1 MLSAKS
7 LQLCLTLSD
16 PMDCSPPGSSV
27 HGVLQGKILEWL
39 AIPFSRGYPDPGI
52 KPTSPASPAL
62 AGRFFTI
69 ESLGPKEQIIHSR
82 NAYIL
87 DDSDYTT
94 FFKKQNNGDNKTLV
108 VVIGGRGARDEQA
121 ELRMFLGL

>member
-1 MLSAKS
+1 MLCMRS
-7 LQLCLTLSD
+7 LPKFFVTPWTVAHQASLPMGFSGQESWSGLSL
-16 PMDCSPPGSSV
+16 PPPGD
-27 HGVLQGKILEWL
+27 L
-39 AIPFSRGYPDPGI
+39 PDPGI